1 MLYPQIVESLPF
13 QLSLLN
19 TEIDFPDFETRA
31 TVYHFFDEVRN
42 PTVFSYVKG
51 YTIGLPGKVIGLF
64 REEAAVSPLP
74 TGFETDTIYSV
85 TKDQMEVIN
94 NMRERVS
101 VSLNEESGVIDLY
114 VTMPDPQAAAQLAQ
128 KSIEQIKEYVT
139 LYKTRKAEEDLV
151 FARQQM
157 ESARNEFESVQD
169 RLAEFRDSNVNLSTA
184 RSQTQEQRLQSEYD
198 LAFNVYNS
206 VAQQVEQAKLKVQE
220 QTPVVSVLQPVQVP
234 VDDETSGLQII
245 LIFTFLSIG
254 ISVITI
260 VFLIRNRSQL

>member
-1 MLYPQIVESLPF
+1 LQQYGGLLGMSGSTDLGAEGMIPPMLYPQIVESLPF

-114 VTMPDPQAAAQLAQ
+114 VTMPDPQAAAQRGQACAGRRSIDGGRHAQ
-128 KSIEQIKEYVT
+128 HHQRRPIRPAS
-139 LYKTRKAEEDLV
+139 AEIRRG
-151 FARQQM
+151 FYHRR
-157 ESARNEFESVQD
+157 SARS
-169 RLAEFRDSNVNLSTA
+169 A
-184 RSQTQEQRLQSEYD
+184 RRPPPT
-198 LAFNVYNS
+198 
-206 VAQQVEQAKLKVQE
+206 
-220 QTPVVSVLQPVQVP
+220 
-234 VDDETSGLQII
+234 
-245 LIFTFLSIG
+245 
-254 ISVITI
+254 
-260 VFLIRNRSQL
+260 